1 MNKLSSDS
9 RSYLS
14 DTASFILKII
24 IIIKTSKFRP
34 LKENNSQIIET
45 IRD

>member
-9 RSYLS
+9 ISYLS
-14 DTASFILKII
+14 DTASFILKI